1 MPSSEPNVTFPIFGD
16 NPQDCVNLEAGAR
29 WATKVLS
36 LYDGHPSIRP
46 RTLILHQL
54 FAPGALRGIL
64 AALRASGR
72 PVPDDN
78 YGTLDLVSQSAS
90 AIQARDTFHRD
101 WLDKFIKACT
111 PDGQLPIIDKIQTTL
126 RYDTSVTAQ
135 QARIQFTMATYKLFA
150 EIDSSTLSSVNS
162 SEISKA
168 VLRCFPRPLQH
179 LLVNCREDSDENDT
193 WEKVLNRLNTQAA
206 LADKASLAV
215 KVFEECHNRSAK
227 RQRVLGL
234 GGNSQTPMSAESKP
248 ILDKQPDLINK
259 FPVLSKAP
267 GDQRCST
274 RSLKC
279 QDCANNFEWTEQE
292 QIKYSQRGW
301 EPPKR
306 CTVCRKAKK
315 NHFDVLH
322 KPSLDTQSER
332 STLEQKERNLK
343 ASGFK
348 PATRR

>member
-1 MPSSEPNVTFPIFGD
+1 MPSSEPHVTFPIFGD
-16 NPQDCVNLEAGAR
+16 NPQDCVNLEERERAG
-29 WATKVLS
+29 
-36 LYDGHPSIRP
+36 RP
-46 RTLILHQL
+46 RFCLCTTATLQSDQERFLHWHLELCAVSLQL
-54 FAPGALRGIL
+54 D
-64 AALRASGR
+64 LRASGR

-90 AIQARDTFHRD
+90 AIQARDNFHRD

-301 EPPKR
+301 EPPKTLRSPPQGKEKSLR
-306 CTVCRKAKK
+306 CA
-315 NHFDVLH
+315 
-322 KPSLDTQSER
+322 
-332 STLEQKERNLK
+332 
-343 ASGFK
+343 A
-348 PATRR
+348 